1 MASVQEV
8 ISSGDVE
15 KIKQRRTAC
24 KRMLAVLNAQLD
36 TKLVKTDNK
45 FDHSE
50 IERNKVLDDFSKVKR
65 YYSEFEELHFA
76 YLSSLPELEDE
87 QEENKVLDIQAKYY
101 NGVCAV
107 AQSLLGLFEDYK
119 SSYKSLKG
127 AESDLSKNN
136 MEEESKVLAQQS
148 VQNKIIIAERTFK
161 RALLEYTTNK
171 EDAQGL
177 VNMVADQDYSAMIE
191 LTNIRGLPILDTK
204 EALMKSMDTVTSAAD
219 QYLSA
224 LEAQHGVGKA
234 EDKIT
239 SKFDQGAEY
248 NLVSQLKK
256 ILHFMHSAVTESGL
270 RVSSSAVTP
279 LPAPA
284 SGISVLPPV
293 TPRPSAI

>member
-1 MASVQEV
+1 
-8 ISSGDVE
+8 
-15 KIKQRRTAC
+15 
-24 KRMLAVLNAQLD
+24 
-36 TKLVKTDNK
+36 
-45 FDHSE
+45 
-50 IERNKVLDDFSKVKR
+50 
-65 YYSEFEELHFA
+65 
-76 YLSSLPELEDE
+76 
-87 QEENKVLDIQAKYY
+87 
-101 NGVCAV
+101 
-107 AQSLLGLFEDYK
+107 
-119 SSYKSLKG
+119 
-127 AESDLSKNN
+127 

-148 VQNKIIIAERTFK
+148 VQNKIIIAEQTFK

-256 ILHFMHSAVTESGL
+256 RLHLMHSAVTESGL

-293 TPRPSAI
+293 MPRP